1 MITATPFLAAA
12 AEAKLVDWGPRL
24 GRHLADP
31 RDDPEALRPVLT
43 GRARV
48 GPGTEAEE
56 IRVARL

>member
-12 AEAKLVDWGPRL
+12 AEAKFEDWGPL
-24 GRHLADP
+24 EHLADP